1 MEGNF
6 QESANAVRKE
16 LNINPKWELF
26 SGLSFGYEYTLKPEN
41 KIQPNRSDLNGS
53 AVFLN

>member
-1 MEGNF
+1 MEENL
-6 QESANAVRKE
+6 QKYPDAVRKE

-41 KIQPNRSDLNGS
+41 KIQPNRSYLNES